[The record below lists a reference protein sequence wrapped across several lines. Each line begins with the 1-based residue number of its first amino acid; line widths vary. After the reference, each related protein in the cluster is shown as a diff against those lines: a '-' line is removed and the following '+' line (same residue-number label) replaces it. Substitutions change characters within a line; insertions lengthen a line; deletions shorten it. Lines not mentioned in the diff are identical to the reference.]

1 MLSWENTDNNPMGL
15 SQFGSQWQCSLSLL
29 RRSSVLALLSDIL
42 FGDNMD
48 DRRKHD
54 AMLIERLDQI
64 ERMIVHSR
72 DLPQSETQS
81 RLFADMKRQ
90 IEGIDRKLDEHMTD
104 ASKKLAVVDDIMQF
118 GKVGTLVFNAI
129 VKMVVGLGVLASAL
143 YGFKIWILK

>member
-1 MLSWENTDNNPMGL
+1 
-15 SQFGSQWQCSLSLL
+15 
-29 RRSSVLALLSDIL
+29 
-42 FGDNMD
+42 MD

-64 ERMIVHSR
+64 ERMIIRSR

-118 GKVGTLVFNAI
+118 GKVGTLVFSAI
-129 VKMVVGLGVLASAL
+129 VKIVMGLGVLASAV